1 MYKINYSINNLLYGG
16 SNISWATEEHKK
28 SIISSKQPNEEYCD
42 LITDVLVSNNEGRN
56 NLGIGFITI
65 EGTEYFLKYSKNLI
79 NEFITGY
86 YLSQLKNIYPYFL
99 DVHSVLKCPYSSD
112 RTKNKLQEGQ
122 IMIVDKGTETIY
134 QYLNRK
140 TKEYLQRLIPDLE
153 TKINKLD
160 SDIEN
165 LLNEELTEEQ
175 KVMYEWNL
183 KKDIGSEKYNAIK
196 SKIEIFIKEFYTS
209 LSSEIIQFQ
218 TDFIPLFIKN
228 YKVIIDS
235 FLLVDVVT
243 LNQYH
248 DYITD
253 KKSDNF
259 MIKTEP
265 YVDGKTHI
273 DFQFGPDGKK
283 YKVKN
288 ICEWNDGKEFCFLYP
303 VDFGS
308 SGDIGNSTKLSPEL
322 STFFYNSWIWH
333 YCRSSLYSDN
343 NNTSFESGNILKLNP
358 NKIEIHFSK
367 FNYNINISDLFSDL
381 FEKYNLF
388 KIRIVNPLKLFF
400 SGLTSNDN
408 YQQIMN
414 EIKQLTQKEGI
425 NTKQDFRFQMTTTKA
440 FNITTLE
447 EAVHILDILLN
458 GTTVIYDETTHE
470 YRSYSSGLGFLD
482 NNGLQ
487 QIYYPN
493 IENSYKTFTIP
504 INI

>member
-1 MYKINYSINNLLYGG
+1 MYKISYSINNLLYGG
-16 SNISWATEEHKK
+16 SNISWATEEHKQI
-28 SIISSKQPNEEYCD
+28 IISSEQPNEEYCD
-42 LITDVLVSNNEGRN
+42 LITDVLVLNNEGRN

-112 RTKNKLQEGQ
+112 RTKNKVEEGQ

-140 TKEYLQRLIPDLE
+140 IKEYLQRLIPDLE

-165 LLNEELTEEQ
+165 LLNEELTKEQ
-175 KVMYEWNL
+175 KVMYDWEL
-183 KKDIGSEKYNAIK
+183 KKNIGIEKYNDIR
-196 SKIEIFIKEFYTS
+196 SQIENFIKEFYSS
-209 LSSEIIQFQ
+209 LSFEIIQFQ
-218 TDFIPLFIKN
+218 TEFLPLFIKN

-243 LNQYH
+243 LSQYH
-248 DYITD
+248 NFITD

-265 YVDGKTHI
+265 YIDGKTHI

-283 YKVKN
+283 YKLKN

-308 SGDIGNSTKLSPEL
+308 SGNIGNSTKLSPEL

-333 YCRSSLYSDN
+333 YCRSNLYSDN
-343 NNTSFESGNILKLNP
+343 NNTSFESGNILKLEGY
-358 NKIEIHFSK
+358 KIMIEFSK
-367 FNYNINISDLFSDL
+367 FNSKYNDLFN
-381 FEKYNLF
+381 KYNLF
-388 KIRIVNPLKLFF
+388 EINIINPLNLYFE
-400 SGLTSNDN
+400 GLTSNDN
-408 YQQIMN
+408 KRQISEEVN
-414 EIKQLTQKEGI
+414 ELIQKEGI
-425 NTKQDFRFQMTTTKA
+425 DTKQDYRFQLVTTKS

-447 EAVHILDILLN
+447 EAINILNILLN
-458 GTTVIYDETTHE
+458 GSTVIYDGTTLE
-470 YRSYSSGLGFLD
+470 YRGYSGSLEFLR
-482 NNGLQ
+482 NNNQGYSDFL
-487 QIYYPN
+487 YPDG
-493 IENSYKTFTIP
+493 SYKTFTIP
-504 INI
+504 N